1 MQRARRPRLLDLAS
15 GDMTPKASSAP
26 AKRCTRVNA
35 DSVAFLRCSALSLV
49 ARSTRTMGLNPPRRD
64 VVAKFGVG
72 LRCVSVLPCDAET
85 CLKTVDTR
93 KAAGEP

>member
-1 MQRARRPRLLDLAS
+1 MQRARRPRFLR
-15 GDMTPKASSAP
+15 SSLRRYDALSFERTT
-26 AKRCTRVNA
+26 KRCTRVNA

-93 KAAGEP
+93 KVGGEL